1 MDDNDFSLPPA
12 SDTETETREYNV
24 PIYGTYG
31 EFTLSPEVK
40 VPYMVSLMDLKR
52 VTKELKTHDEVSPS
66 LENSYSLT
74 ELFQREIDVDRVKND
89 IVNGYLKDKGKLKF
103 FNALTI
109 VLLPKDDSG
118 RIQQD
123 FVDYPENDPAI
134 PHPGA
139 GHFDV
144 FFDKPNWRKAIF
156 GGVQFVSTTSANIS
170 RLRWDMRRV
179 DAVAVDGQHR
189 LRALKEWIQEKNN
202 ELVEVEKPTRIPI
215 IFLLLHKNAGF
226 AHADQL
232 VSLKAIAREI
242 FTDLNK
248 NARQVDQATTIVLDD
263 RSIESL
269 CVRSLVTEGTC
280 EDQLLRLPLSL
291 VRWQEANNR
300 FDQKYFLNSLVHLH
314 SLVSELL
321 DLDAPRKI
329 DKDAGLKFVRRVQYT
344 LGHGNPPK
352 LVVSGK
358 DLETYYKDHYL
369 DENGDEAIAPITAIP
384 PAYLGEALLGF
395 KDRFLPWLVRI
406 LTELAPYQEL
416 LAYARAEKIIT
427 GDFSKYLSQPKR
439 HLDVLKNELAAKYG
453 DNWMDEVV
461 KNHEQAILKIKGVGR
476 SEDDGGEFWAFKA
489 IFQKALVKLA
499 KVVFFDVPESERT
512 RFGQVGDFLDFFGG
526 LHKHGLLSVHSKLKF
541 GDSKHG
547 LWVFVSVSPISRKIQ
562 VVNTAEKRINAVLAL
577 AYYAWRYAAVEG
589 LSIVYEKT
597 GVPNEISVKEIL
609 DKMAKSASTTSWPD
623 SSKYYAEI
631 RDQFINNCE
640 YIDPG
645 CEDKAS
651 KKAKS
656 NAESRMVDLFATLL
670 INEFDTKISG

>member
-1 MDDNDFSLPPA
+1 MTDSNFALPPI
-12 SDTETETREYNV
+12 SDTEIETREYNV

-31 EFTLSPEVK
+31 EFTLSPEVR
-40 VPYMVSLMDLKR
+40 VPYMVALMDLKR

-66 LENSYSLT
+66 LDNTYSLT

-109 VLLPKDDSG
+109 VLLPKDEGG

-123 FVDYPENDPAI
+123 FVDYPENDPVI

-139 GHFDV
+139 GNFDV
-144 FFDKPNWRKAIF
+144 FFDKPNWKKAVF

-226 AHADQL
+226 AHVDDL

-280 EDQLLRLPLSL
+280 EDNPAKLPLSL
-291 VRWQEANNR
+291 LRWQEANNR
-300 FDQKYFLNSLVHLH
+300 FDQRYFLNSLVHLH
-314 SLVSELL
+314 SLVEDLL
-321 DLDAPRKI
+321 DLEAPRKI
-329 DKDAGLKFVRRVQYT
+329 DKEAGLRFVRKVQST
-344 LGHGNPPK
+344 LGRGNPPK
-352 LVVSGK
+352 LLLSGK
-358 DLETYYKDHYL
+358 DLEAYYKDHYL
-369 DENGDEAIAPITAIP
+369 DENGEEAVAPITAIP
-384 PAYLGEALLGF
+384 PSYLNEALDGF
-395 KDRFLPWLVRI
+395 KERFLPWLSRI
-406 LTELAPYQEL
+406 LIDFSPYAEL
-416 LAYARAEKIIT
+416 LAYSREMNIIN
-427 GDFSKYLSQPKR
+427 GDFSKYLAQPKR
-439 HLDVLKNELAAKYG
+439 HLEALENEMTAKYG
-453 DNWMDEVV
+453 ENWKDIVI
-461 KNHEQAILKIKGVGR
+461 KSHEAAILKIKGIGR
-476 SEDDGGEFWAFKA
+476 GEDEGGEFWAFKA

-499 KVVFFDVPESERT
+499 KVLFFDAPEGERA
-512 RFGQVGDFLDFFGG
+512 RFGSVDDFLTFFGG
-526 LHKHGLLSVHSKLKF
+526 LHKRGLLGVHSRILY

-547 LWVFVSVSPISRKIQ
+547 LWVFISVSPMSKKIQ
-562 VVNTAEKRINAVLAL
+562 VVNTAEKRINALLSL
-577 AYYAWRYAAVEG
+577 AYYAWRY
-589 LSIVYEKT
+589 SIVENLKIVYDKT
-597 GVPNEISVKEIL
+597 DASGEISVKEIL
-609 DKMAKSASTTSWPD
+609 EKLSRSSATTIWPD
-623 SSKYYAEI
+623 CSSFHSEI
-631 RDQFINNCE
+631 RNQFINNCE
-640 YIDPG
+640 YIDPS
-645 CEDKAS
+645 CEDKSS

-656 NAESRMVDLFATLL
+656 NADSRMVELFASLL
-670 INEFDTKISG
+670 IG